1 MTISSAA
8 ERIIIYAVVAAVIFF
23 GYQGVFGQDGA
34 LNLIR
39 EQNRTAKMQ
48 TELIINHMETIRAQQ
63 QELRDSI
70 KEVREQQ
77 EAIRQ
82 HIGTVAREEYHPTM
96 KKIKEQDADEQ
107 IEEIHRYNDSLGLSD

>member
-1 MTISSAA
+1 MKISGAV
-8 ERIIIYAVVAAVIFF
+8 ERLIIYAVIAVVIFF
-23 GYQGVFGQDGA
+23 GYQGVFGESGA
-34 LNLIR
+34 LSLIK
-39 EQNRTAKMQ
+39 EQNATSKLQ
-48 TELIINHMETIRAQQ
+48 TELIINQMNSIRAQQ

-70 KEVREQQ
+70 DEVREQQ

-107 IEEIHRYNDSLGLSD
+107 IKEIHRYNDSLGLQ